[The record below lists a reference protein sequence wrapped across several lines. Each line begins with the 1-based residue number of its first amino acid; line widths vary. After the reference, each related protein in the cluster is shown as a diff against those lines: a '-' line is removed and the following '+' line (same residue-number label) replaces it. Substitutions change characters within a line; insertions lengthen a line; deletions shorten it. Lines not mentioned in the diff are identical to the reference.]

1 MFCILCA
8 GGEFSGRAGQGDC
21 QNCETGK
28 YRPSGGEFNLCVDCP
43 LGWSSGEGFR
53 DCEHCPDGRYSPQ
66 NRTVCEG
73 CPSGYYSD
81 REVTTTEKCTACAAG
96 QYSTPQQKSVTFAK
110 KERIQ
115 TKLQANSAPVVKQ
128 MANIPMKWAPLAANN
143 ARPMNLFRKV
153 MHVANW

>member
-1 MFCILCA
+1 MIGRVKGVVINATLENIDRRA
-8 GGEFSGRAGQGDC
+8 VNLISVLTVRWGGLPERVSVIANIAQMVVIPLKIEPCVKVARVVI
-21 QNCETGK
+21 TR
-28 YRPSGGEFNLCVDCP
+28 RPLRENAP
-43 LGWSSGEGFR
+43 LVLWANIQ
-53 DCEHCPDGRYSPQ
+53 HH
-66 NRTVCEG
+66 N
-73 CPSGYYSD
+73 
-81 REVTTTEKCTACAAG
+81 K
-96 QYSTPQQKSVTFAK
+96 KSVTFAK

>member
-1 MFCILCA
+1 VIGRVKGVVINATLENIDRRA
-8 GGEFSGRAGQGDC
+8 VNLISVLTVRWGGLPERVSVIANIAQMVVIPLKIEPCVKVARVVITQREGKLQVRENAPLVQRANIQHH
-21 QNCETGK
+21 NK
-28 YRPSGGEFNLCVDCP
+28 
-43 LGWSSGEGFR
+43 
-53 DCEHCPDGRYSPQ
+53 
-66 NRTVCEG
+66 
-73 CPSGYYSD
+73 
-81 REVTTTEKCTACAAG
+81 
-96 QYSTPQQKSVTFAK
+96 KSVTFAK